1 MTQQYRPLIP
11 VDPQGLDDIAEG
23 LLNTSPPNVETNDF
37 APNKNGFI
45 YVPSINLYVA
55 KKRSLQGLNWSDTH
69 KKILSEGLGRMPTPN
84 ETWDLIKYAKTNL
97 NNSGLRTIY
106 DDILKT
112 TPQNTWHGEWQNAKF
127 SKDQGITYVQRVISL
142 DKRGEL
148 VYSNREKLDD
158 CLMEDCWAEFNSSN
172 KQGLLTRKHSSSSY
186 AQGDNIYFWF
196 PREGGVARFVAN
208 SDGAVLDC
216 FRYPSYSYS
225 VLGVRLVR
233 EATPRKNGGK
243 S

>member
-23 LLNTSPPNVETNDF
+23 LLNTSPPNVEANDF

-55 KKRSLQGLNWSDTH
+55 KERSLQGLNWSNTH
-69 KKILSEGLGRMPTPN
+69 DELKKQNLSMPTIHQFREFLKYLKSGYQNRKEAEKIL
-84 ETWDLIKYAKTNL
+84 
-97 NNSGLRTIY
+97 
-106 DDILKT
+106 DDILT
-112 TPQNTWHGEWQNAKF
+112 VREPWRAEWLDCYFEKRKSGILTKEFYILTGNK
-127 SKDQGITYVQRVISL
+127 SKA
-142 DKRGEL
+142 
-148 VYSNREKLDD
+148 EKLDD
-158 CLMEDCWAEFNSSN
+158 YLQEDKLPGINLDEWIDGKNVNKHGLPTKNSQDGKLYYWA
-172 KQGLLTRKHSSSSY
+172 
-186 AQGDNIYFWF
+186 
-196 PREGGVARFVAN
+196 PREGGVAGFDAF
-208 SDGAVLDC
+208 SDGAYLYC
-216 FRYPSYSYS
+216 FRYPSNSDS